1 MSGIKNSQNS
11 GSQDRSTGAS
21 TMVEYEHH
29 EVHSG
34 SAYETTTY
42 NTDLDSGDKLIMAFK
57 TPDTTKEIHMVA
69 AMRNSSESIAYIL
82 EAPTITDGTGTEQVV
97 YNKNRNSTKKSG
109 VLSIEA
115 SPVVGEISVNPT
127 ITADGIVLEADGIGA
142 GKEKG
147 VSEARGSVEFVLKR
161 NTVYAFRI
169 TGLVDN
175 GNASIRLSWYEH
187 TPKN

>member
-97 YNKNRNSTKKSG
+97 YNKNRNSTKKKWG
-109 VLSIEA
+109 F
-115 SPVVGEISVNPT
+115 VNR
-127 ITADGIVLEADGIGA
+127 GIPSCGRDFSKSNNHSRWNCLEADGIGA
-142 GKEKG
+142 GK
-147 VSEARGSVEFVLKR
+147 KR
-161 NTVYAFRI
+161 
-169 TGLVDN
+169 
-175 GNASIRLSWYEH
+175 S
-187 TPKN
+187 K